1 MLKKIPIDGL
11 FNDNH
16 GWLNTFHH
24 FSFNR
29 YYNPERMGFGK
40 VRVINNDYIAPK
52 TGFETHPH
60 KNMEIITYVI
70 DGKLTH
76 KDSMGNVGTIGRGEV
91 QYMSAGTGVYH
102 SEHNLHDEA
111 LHLYQIWVLPEE
123 NGLKPNYGESHFKWE
138 ERVDKLFH
146 MVSSTKGNAP
156 IKIYSDV
163 NIYSTYTDKEFE
175 FQVKKGRQLY
185 LVVMEGAVEVS
196 DITLNEAESLESV
209 EESIY
214 IKPKTKSHLILFEM
228 EKGE

>member
-102 SEHNLHDEA
+102 SEHNLHDET

-185 LVVMEGAVEVS
+185 LVVMEGAIEVS

>member
-102 SEHNLHDEA
+102 SEHNLHDET

-138 ERVDKLFH
+138 ERVNKLFH

-185 LVVMEGAVEVS
+185 LVVMEGAIEVS

>member
-102 SEHNLHDEA
+102 SEHNLHDET

-185 LVVMEGAVEVS
+185 LVVMEGAVKVS

>member
-76 KDSMGNVGTIGRGEV
+76 KDSMGNVGTIERGEV

-102 SEHNLHDEA
+102 SEHNLHDET

-185 LVVMEGAVEVS
+185 LVVMEGAIEVS

>member
-102 SEHNLHDEA
+102 SEHNLHNET

-185 LVVMEGAVEVS
+185 LVVMEGAIKVS

>member
-76 KDSMGNVGTIGRGEV
+76 KDSMGNVGTIERGEV

-102 SEHNLHDEA
+102 SEHNLHDET